1 VACAREVTAG
11 ELVAISLVPILKR
24 TVYLAS
30 MRERAQSAP
39 VKALA
44 REIANVVRAKISTG
58 N

>member
-1 VACAREVTAG
+1 
-11 ELVAISLVPILKR
+11 
-24 TVYLAS
+24 